1 MADQNEN
8 KDLELCDLLDR
19 LNSELEQS
27 GSVDERGQEML
38 RNIEADIRRRLE
50 EKETKRET
58 EENDS
63 VPERLQRAIEH
74 FEETHPTLT
83 LTLSEMMTILSNAG
97 I

>member
-8 KDLELCDLLDR
+8 KDQELRDLLDR

-38 RNIEADIRRRLE
+38 RNIDADLRRRLE